1 MKNIYTYNT
10 VQFQEYILK
19 NKLYINTLAMYMR
32 ENSSEIACVYI
43 ISFTDRR
50 TNGLKIILIH
60 ILYYEYIYL
69 QYWAVSRLY
78 VKE

>member
-32 ENSSEIACVYI
+32 ENSSEIACMYI

-50 TNGLKIILIH
+50 TNGLKINLIH

-69 QYWAVSRLY
+69 QYWAVSRVY